1 MAEDQLQKRVQR
13 FILDARAARSSNSVG
28 GHAIG
33 TGIGA
38 VRRENQDRALIVQAV
53 YQGMPERNFTM
64 GVVCDGIGGMSHGED
79 AAVTAISVFV
89 SRVLR
94 SPGLG
99 PESRLFH
106 AVEAA
111 NDAVFSQLRGRGGST
126 IAAAFFDDNGRITT
140 VNVGDSRVYAL
151 MQTGALQRLTRD
163 DTLAEFLRNSGKEA
177 GHHANSL
184 VQFVGMGEGIEPHVR
199 SLYDIGVFQRL
210 LVSSDGIHSAPEEVF
225 GSVLRSAETSSEVI
239 RRLLL
244 LSEIM
249 GGRDNASAVVF
260 DVPAK
265 PNRYEAQQGLN
276 VTLVSSFS
284 QLEVWI
290 PILAEGQSRNERLT
304 ASLTEAATPDQRPG
318 KAAQEGRSTPGRPRS
333 NKRRRPAANVAEQES
348 ELPLDDQTQPELN
361 VEFPNKQEE

>member
-13 FILDARAARSSNSVG
+13 FISDARAARSSNSIG

-33 TGIGA
+33 TSIGA

-53 YQGMPERNFTM
+53 YQGVPERNFTM
-64 GVVCDGIGGMSHGED
+64 GVVCDGIGGMSRGED

-94 SPGLG
+94 SPRLG
-99 PESRLFH
+99 PESRLH
-106 AVEAA
+106 LAVEAA
-111 NDAVFSQLRGRGGST
+111 NDAVFSQLQGRGGST
-126 IAAAFFDDNGRITT
+126 IAAAFFDDTGRVTT

-151 MQTGALQRLTRD
+151 VPTGTIQRLTRD

-177 GHHANSL
+177 GLHANSL

-199 SLYDIGVFQRL
+199 STYDMGVFQRL
-210 LVSSDGIHSAPEEVF
+210 LVSSDGIHSAPEEIF
-225 GSVLRSAETSSEVI
+225 GDVVQSAETGSDAI

-249 GGRDNASAVVF
+249 GGRDNASGVVF
-260 DVPAK
+260 DLRTR
-265 PNRYEAQQGLN
+265 PNKFEAQQGLN

-284 QLEVWI
+284 QLEIWI
-290 PILAEGQSRNERLT
+290 PILAEGPGRNERLT
-304 ASLTEAATPDQRPG
+304 ASLTEAATADPRLEKTSKEDQRRPI
-318 KAAQEGRSTPGRPRS
+318 RSRP
-333 NKRRRPAANVAEQES
+333 NKRRKHAADVPEQGG
-348 ELPLDDQTQPELN
+348 ELPLDDTSQPELN
-361 VEFPNKQEE
+361 VEFPNKTKE